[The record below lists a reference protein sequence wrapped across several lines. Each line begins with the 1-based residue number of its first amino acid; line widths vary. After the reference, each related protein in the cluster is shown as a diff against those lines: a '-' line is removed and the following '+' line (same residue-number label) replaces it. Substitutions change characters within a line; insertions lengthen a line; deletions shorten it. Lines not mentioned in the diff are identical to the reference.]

1 MQQTYFM
8 IKPEIV
14 RAGDHVGDILAI
26 INRAGFKVTGLA
38 MRRLDRPLV
47 EDFYGEHRERGFYK
61 DLCEY
66 ICSGPVVT
74 CRLERDNAVLALRA
88 LIGATNPADAA
99 VGTVRSLYGE
109 SLQFNAVH
117 ASANPEDAAREIKL
131 IFG

>member
-26 INRAGFKVTGLA
+26 INRAGFKITGLA